1 MTLADRQ
8 KEFAGYFV
16 AMGYPPISAAAIAG
30 GNGTQENSCLPTTAG
45 AKDHGSDGSLQ
56 WRGTRLTEL
65 QAMPAWDTLKTQ
77 AAFTIRELQRDYKS
91 LEADLRA
98 GVKSGATEEEVKH
111 RLASLTLNFCD
122 VFERP
127 SADGR
132 MPERRISFAEQTLA
146 LISPA
151 SAPSIVAEKINMP
164 APPLLGGEFPAA
176 FRVQT
181 PAPRAPIG
189 ASTMPP
195 LDPALVAQLIAIL
208 APVAESLISGLVK
221 GLISQLAG
229 SSLPGGIV
237 GLPALPIPPA
247 QLAQLIAAEIA
258 KLAPQVPK

>member
-16 AMGYPPISAAAIAG
+16 SMAYPVKSAAAIAA
-30 GNGTQENSCLPTTAG
+30 NGTRENLCLPTTQG
-45 AKDHGSDGSLQ
+45 VKDHGSDGSLQ
-56 WRGTRLTEL
+56 WREGRLTEL

-77 AAFTIRELQRDYKS
+77 AAFTIRELQRDYKA

-98 GVKSGATEEEVKH
+98 GVKSLAT
-111 RLASLTLNFCD
+111 LTMNFCD

-132 MPERRISFAEQTLA
+132 VADIRIKFAGDCLA
-146 LISPA
+146 LLQATDPA
-151 SAPSIVAEKINMP
+151 SLIGAA
-164 APPLLGGEFPAA
+164 FPAS

-181 PAPRAPIG
+181 APRAPIG
-189 ASTMPP
+189 VSTMPP

-229 SSLPGGIV
+229 NSAPLTGMPT
-237 GLPALPIPPA
+237 LPIPPA

-258 KLAPQVPK
+258 KLAPPVKL